1 MRPSSRIFFAK
12 PASLAWIVCCLC
24 VVAFQ
29 AAAAKPC
36 CAARI
41 YAIHSSPRGRRSSAA
56 RKSAPQQ
63 RLPGQASPKFAAV
76 QGLVRGAN
84 GRPVL
89 GATVILRNV
98 LTGQSLQKISNAQGV
113 FRFIDVSPGTYDLN
127 VVAAGFKDFT
137 NPGLQLKAGDSP
149 VCEVTLIALP
159 SSSIAVRKFPQLP
172 AGTTNPSEGSQPAPV
187 SNAPPTALEKKT
199 LGQTGQPPPQQP
211 VPPVAEVFQP
221 EPDRWSVAMPDWDRY
236 GIGGEHPYV
245 RGSKWDPFDKNKWK
259 GDVPIIGQQTFLNF
273 TGTSDSFFDGRRLP
287 TPTDVSSARPGSPG
301 FFGRGDQIFFDQ
313 TFAFSFDLFHGDT
326 SFRPIDWRIR
336 ITPVVSLNYLDVQER
351 GVVNVD
357 VSKGATRLDS
367 HLGLQEAFGE
377 VKLHDIGPNFD
388 FISVRA
394 GIQAFNSDF
403 RGFLFVEEQPG
414 LRIFGNLDSN
424 RWQYNVAYFNFLE
437 KNTNSGLNSMALR
450 NQQVIIA
457 NAYRQDFL
465 FQGYT
470 AQVSVHY
477 NKDDATIHYD
487 DNGFLVRPAPI
498 GAVFSSGM
506 IRPHSVHAAYVGWT
520 GDGHIGPVNLT
531 HAFYQAFGNDSFNA
545 IAGKPVTINAQLAA
559 LELSYDKDWFRIKG
573 SVFYASGSANPSSS
587 RARGFDSI
595 DDFPEFAG
603 GIFSLWNRE
612 SIRLT
617 GSGVALNPGDSLLP
631 DLRSNK
637 DEGQANFVN
646 PGILLTNLGAEFD
659 ITPKLRGF
667 ANVNYLRFEHTE
679 VLEQILFQ
687 SPIRHSIGVDS
698 SVGVRYR
705 PPLTENIAITA
716 GAATLVP
723 GQGLRDIYTGRT
735 LFSLF
740 TDVRFQF

>member
-1 MRPSSRIFFAK
+1 MRVPSRVFFVKA
-12 PASLAWIVCCLC
+12 ASLSWLLCWLCLTPWD
-24 VVAFQ
+24 VLGANGSGWTRQ
-29 AAAAKPC
+29 SDA
-36 CAARI
+36 
-41 YAIHSSPRGRRSSAA
+41 
-56 RKSAPQQ
+56 QQ
-63 RLPGQASPKFAAV
+63 RLPGQTAPKRAAL

-84 GRPVL
+84 GRAVV
-89 GATVILRNV
+89 GVMVTLRN
-98 LTGQSLQKISNAQGV
+98 LTSGQSFEKVSNAQGV
-113 FRFIDVSPGTYDLN
+113 FRFIEVLPGNYELR
-127 VVAAGFKDFT
+127 VVATGFKDFA
-137 NPGLQLKAGDSP
+137 NSDVQLKPGDNL
-149 VCEVTLIALP
+149 VCEVTLIANP
-159 SSSIAVRKFPQLP
+159 SAAATERQFPQLP
-172 AGTTNPSEGSQPAPV
+172 AGATNPQAGAQPAP
-187 SNAPPTALEKKT
+187 SAGAPPAALQNEN
-199 LGQTGQPPPQQP
+199 LEQPGQTPPPESL
-211 VPPVAEVFQP
+211 PPARQVFQP

-236 GIGGEHPYV
+236 GVGGEHPYV
-245 RGSKWDPFDKNKWK
+245 RGTKWDPFDRNILK
-259 GDVPIIGQQTFLNF
+259 GDVPIFGQQAFLNF
-273 TGTSDSFFDGRRLP
+273 TATSDTFFDGRRLP
-287 TPTDVSSARPGSPG
+287 TPTDVSSARPGSPD
-301 FFGRGDQIFFDQ
+301 FFGKSGQIFLDQ

-326 SFRPIDWRIR
+326 SFRPVDWRIR
-336 ITPVVSLNYLDVQER
+336 ITPVVSLNYLVVQEL

-357 VSKGATRLDS
+357 VRKGTTRLDS
-367 HLGLQEAFGE
+367 HIGLQEAFGE
-377 VKLHDIGPNFD
+377 IKLHDIGPNFD
-388 FISVRA
+388 FVSVRA
-394 GIQAFNSDF
+394 GIQEFNSDF

-414 LRIFGNLDSN
+414 VRFFGNLDSN

-470 AQVSVHY
+470 AQLSVHY
-477 NKDDATIHYD
+477 NKDDATIRYD
-487 DNGFLVRPAPI
+487 DDGFLVRPSPI

-506 IRPHSVHAAYVGWT
+506 IRPHSIHAAYIGWT

-531 HAFYQAFGNDSFNA
+531 HAFYQVFGNDSFSA
-545 IAGKPVTINAQLAA
+545 IAGRPITINAQMAA

-573 SVFYASGSANPSSS
+573 SAFYASGSANPSSS

-667 ANVNYLRFEHTE
+667 ANVNYLRFEHTD

-687 SPIRHSIGVDS
+687 SPIRHSIGFDS

-705 PPLTENIAITA
+705 PPLTENFSITA

-723 GQGLRDIYTGRT
+723 GQGLKDIYTGRT

-740 TDVRFQF
+740 TDIRFQF